1 MAELEALLSGLR
13 ASQYRCAVDS
23 QHSGS
28 RAETLED
35 RNLQLQVQVR
45 NNSTMDG
52 NCVLICI
59 LER

>member
-1 MAELEALLSGLR
+1 MALEAKRSAELEALLSGLR

-35 RNLQLQVQVR
+35 RNMQLQEQVR
-45 NNSTMDG
+45 AG
-52 NCVLICI
+52 AWGII
-59 LER
+59 KP